1 MGLLDKVKAGAEQA
15 ASSAKRQAQLVETK
29 RELNQAYS
37 ELGKIA
43 FGLVGRG
50 EVSHGELAAGVARIT
65 ELQAR
70 LSGDGVSATDV
81 SSGEADVSSG
91 EADIVE

>member
-43 FGLVGRG
+43 FGLVGRDPAAQLG
-50 EVSHGELAAGVARIT
+50 PSPRDFEGHVLLSLGILA
-65 ELQAR
+65 
-70 LSGDGVSATDV
+70 
-81 SSGEADVSSG
+81 
-91 EADIVE
+91 